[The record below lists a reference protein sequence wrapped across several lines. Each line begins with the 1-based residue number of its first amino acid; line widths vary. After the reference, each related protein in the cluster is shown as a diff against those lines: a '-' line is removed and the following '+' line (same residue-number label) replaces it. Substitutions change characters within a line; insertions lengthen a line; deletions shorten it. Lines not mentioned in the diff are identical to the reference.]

1 VQWSDGRRFNL
12 REEER
17 GEKGREGE
25 SEREQEART
34 LEYENPGNPP
44 QLEVTLLCGGGGGA
58 PPDNCATR
66 HSPARLP
73 LSLQLRRYNTFIA
86 VVVVV
91 AAALVV
97 MIIITKFNYIYLRA
111 N

>member
-1 VQWSDGRRFNL
+1 MRWSDGRRFNL

-25 SEREQEART
+25 TEGVEETRT
-34 LEYENPGNPP
+34 LEYENPGNPQ

-73 LSLQLRRYNTFIA
+73 LSLQPRRYNNFVAVVLRI
-86 VVVVV
+86 VVVV
-91 AAALVV
+91 
-97 MIIITKFNYIYLRA
+97 IKFISLFLRA